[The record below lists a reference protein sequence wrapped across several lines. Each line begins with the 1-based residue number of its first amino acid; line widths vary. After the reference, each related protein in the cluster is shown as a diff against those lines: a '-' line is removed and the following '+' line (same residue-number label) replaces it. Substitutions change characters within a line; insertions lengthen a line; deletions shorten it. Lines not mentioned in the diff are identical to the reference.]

1 MQNNQSLPSAVNV
14 EFQISKTKIKKKT
27 EDYFIQSVS
36 RMLGK
41 KIQDW
46 SLHIKTKKTFLQMY
60 DGKWMIL
67 MNYIQT

>member
-41 KIQDW
+41 KIQD
-46 SLHIKTKKTFLQMY
+46 
-60 DGKWMIL
+60 
-67 MNYIQT
+67 